1 MDTLAVIVIRLLIV
15 WLVLLCTVRLMGK
28 RQIGEMQ
35 MSEFITAFML
45 SELAALPVTDA
56 GIPLL
61 FSVIPMVLLAVL
73 EILSSFAFLRLPG
86 LARLAAGTP
95 VVLIRMGEIDQRA
108 LLRTRMTTAELMG
121 ELRQK
126 NVTDPEDVAY
136 AILEENGKLSV
147 IPRKSAQ
154 PPEAKSLGQPVRE
167 TGICHTLISDG
178 QVSRAGLTL
187 SGKTETD
194 VRTILTDSGCPDI
207 REIFLMTVDDAG
219 TCRIVR
225 KKKSEGKE

>member
-1 MDTLAVIVIRLLIV
+1 MIRLLIV

-61 FSVIPMVLLAVL
+61 FSVVPMVLLAVL

-147 IPRKSAQ
+147 IPRKSVQ
-154 PPEAKSLGQPVRE
+154 PPEAKSLGQPIRE
-167 TGICHTLISDG
+167 TGICHTLISGG

-194 VRTILTDSGCPDI
+194 IRTILEDSGCADI

-225 KKKSEGKE
+225 KKESEGKG